1 MVLRFGAFRSL
12 VRPGFKESR
21 AGAIINVEDNE
32 IEGGN
37 PNLDPTKATNID
49 ISFEYYID
57 ENTFLGMG
65 AFYKNIEDAIVEVES
80 RSFAMRGSIWDKA
93 ETYITADDSSINGL
107 EFSYQTAFDNGF
119 ILVANYTYADGET
132 DLPADAAAGQ
142 RTIPSVS
149 YTHLTLPTRCSV

>member
-21 AGAIINVEDNE
+21 AGAIINVDDNE

-57 ENTFLGMG
+57 ENTFLGAG
-65 AFYKNIEDAIVEVES
+65 VFYKKIEDAIKNINQIRNES
-80 RSFAMRGSIWDKA
+80 LTKVAQDYDWKKLVGV
-93 ETYITADDSSINGL
+93 YDSEL
-107 EFSYQTAFDNGF
+107 EKM
-119 ILVANYTYADGET
+119 
-132 DLPADAAAGQ
+132 
-142 RTIPSVS
+142 
-149 YTHLTLPTRCSV
+149 TL